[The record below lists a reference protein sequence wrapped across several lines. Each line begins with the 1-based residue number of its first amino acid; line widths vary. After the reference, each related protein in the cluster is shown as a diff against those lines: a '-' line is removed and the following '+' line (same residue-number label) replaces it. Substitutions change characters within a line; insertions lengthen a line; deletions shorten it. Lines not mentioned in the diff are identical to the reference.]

1 MLATPRL
8 PGMLA
13 PGFTTQRNEGQAY
26 ADGPERVMA
35 DRAAQEPT
43 RSLKAVDLFCGV
55 GGLSKGL
62 HDSGMEI
69 VAAYDNWPAAV
80 DAYTRNMPHAA
91 ERMDLM
97 DIATAVREVSAH
109 KPDIIVGGPP
119 CQDFSTAGN
128 RVEGD
133 KASLTIAYASIV
145 AECRPPFV
153 LMENVPQA
161 RVSSAYHRM
170 KGILEGHGYQI
181 HESVLDASYCGVP
194 QIRKRFFMFG
204 WRGGV
209 GIRER
214 LAHWLGV
221 GKSKEPLTVK
231 DYLQDEID
239 VEYYYRHPR
248 NYSRRAIF
256 TVREP
261 SPTIRGVNRPVPPN
275 YHGNHL
281 DSAPPSAVRP
291 LFSRE
296 RSRIQTF
303 PRSWVW
309 SNDGADRKADVE
321 LLIGNAV
328 PVNLA
333 AFVGKGVLNAV
344 D

>member
-1 MLATPRL
+1 MLATPRQA
-8 PGMLA
+8 GML
-13 PGFTTQRNEGQAY
+13 GGDFLTQRNEAK
-26 ADGPERVMA
+26 AHAHDRERVMA
-35 DRAAQEPT
+35 DGAAQEPA
-43 RSLKAVDLFCGV
+43 RSVRAVDLFCGV

-62 HDSGMEI
+62 YDSGMQI
-69 VAAYDNWPAAV
+69 VAAYDNWPVAV
-80 DAYTRNMPHAA
+80 NTYTRNMLHPA
-91 ERMDLM
+91 ERMDLL
-97 DIATAVREVSAH
+97 DIPTAVREVSAH

-133 KASLTIAYASIV
+133 KASLTTAYALIV
-145 AECRPPFV
+145 AESKPPFV

-161 RVSSAYHRM
+161 RFSSAYHGLRAT
-170 KGILEGHGYQI
+170 LQDQGYQLY
-181 HESVLDASYCGVP
+181 ETVLDASYCGVP

-204 WRGGV
+204 WRGDSGM
-209 GIRER
+209 RER
-214 LAHWLGV
+214 LSHALGTR
-221 GKSKEPLTVK
+221 KSQKPLTVK

-239 VEYYYRHPR
+239 IEYYYRHPR
-248 NYSRRAIF
+248 NYSRRAVF
-256 TVREP
+256 TVHEP

-275 YHGNHL
+275 YQGNRL

-291 LFSRE
+291 LSSWE

-303 PRSWVW
+303 PSSWVW
-309 SNDGADRKADVE
+309 SDDGADRRADVE

-333 AFVGKGVLNAV
+333 AFVGKGVLDAI